1 MFSELNWLGAVL
13 LGLGV
18 LVIGALTW
26 WVIVQAVH
34 RRDNLDPETRR
45 QNELT
50 QDEIDRV
57 NRRLDTDGFG

>member
-26 WVIVQAVH
+26 WVFVRAVH
-34 RRDNLDPETRR
+34 RRDNARDGGRS
-45 QNELT
+45 
-50 QDEIDRV
+50 DFS
-57 NRRLDTDGFG
+57 RRLKPDDNGGR

>member
-26 WVIVQAVH
+26 WVVVQAVH
-34 RRDNLDPETRR
+34 RRDNTRDGGR
-45 QNELT
+45 S
-50 QDEIDRV
+50 DFS
-57 NRRLDTDGFG
+57 RRLKPDDDCNP

>member
-18 LVIGALTW
+18 LIVVALAW

-34 RRDNLDPETRR
+34 RRDNARDGGRS
-45 QNELT
+45 
-50 QDEIDRV
+50 DYS
-57 NRRLDTDGFG
+57 RRLKPDDDCNP

>member
-1 MFSELNWLGAVL
+1 MFSELNWLGAAL

-34 RRDNLDPETRR
+34 GRDNARDGGRP
-45 QNELT
+45 
-50 QDEIDRV
+50 DFS
-57 NRRLDTDGFG
+57 RRLKPDDDGGR

>member
-26 WVIVQAVH
+26 WVIVQAIH
-34 RRDNLDPETRR
+34 RRDNARD
-45 QNELT
+45 
-50 QDEIDRV
+50 DRGPDF
-57 NRRLDTDGFG
+57 NRRLNPDDDHNP